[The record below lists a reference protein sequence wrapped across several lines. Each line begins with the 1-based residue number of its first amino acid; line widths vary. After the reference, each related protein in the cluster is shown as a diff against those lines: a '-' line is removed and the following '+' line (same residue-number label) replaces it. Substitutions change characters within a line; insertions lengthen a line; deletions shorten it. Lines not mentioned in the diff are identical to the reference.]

1 MNKSK
6 MPAILDPPT
15 ELSAANGYDLTFA
28 SSRATQRTAP
38 AVGPGRF
45 YVAGKRPF
53 EGSRAFAIR
62 FAWMREPRSYPLSSP
77 LAGARNPCD
86 ATSGA
91 LDRGFSVIRPVGPVR
106 GHEKVPTGGQVAVPA
121 GGHAGPR

>member
-77 LAGARNPCD
+77 LAGHEPLRCDLGRFRSWVLRDPPC
-86 ATSGA
+86 GA
-91 LDRGFSVIRPVGPVR
+91 CPWP
-106 GHEKVPTGGQVAVPA
+106 
-121 GGHAGPR
+121 